1 MSLSVFIICF
11 LLNTS
16 FLNVLNSNARE
27 ESENQN
33 NIYIFDQTTWNWTS
47 TEVISN
53 DNTDFSYVPSLAV
66 DSANNVHIAWESV
79 DIGGTLADHKI
90 SYKRWDA
97 LARTWTTT
105 ETICT
110 ESTYGSFNPKI
121 ATDSENNLH
130 VVWGD
135 ESNYD
140 SSGDDRDIFYKKWN
154 ASTSAWSTTYVVSIG
169 SSVYSHHPDLTID
182 SSGKPHVVWAGDLEI
197 YYSHW
202 NDTSS
207 SWTSAKHIS
216 TTGIW
221 GGANYP
227 TIEVDIF
234 GNIHI
239 VYEQAGPVDT
249 DLHYTKWNA
258 TTSLWSSS
266 VDISIG
272 IGLNSL
278 NPSIDSDSKGNVHVT
293 WAGNIN
299 GVEYNIFYRKWDAGL
314 GDWFAFEEISTETTE
329 YLKNPSMFVDI
340 FDNIHVSWEDLMN
353 YDLSGTD
360 WDILY
365 KYWDSS
371 NSSWTITEVISTES
385 TGDSVSSSLG
395 VSKGG
400 VVHISWQDVTD
411 YLSAAADE
419 DIFYKTQIS
428 SPTTPELAFIVPNP
442 TELPSV
448 FLDWNDVISASIY
461 YVYRS
466 TAYIWTIEELIPITS
481 VTSSE
486 YTDTLPTK
494 GYYYYVVVAG
504 NIARNSTH
512 SNCQYVE
519 MKTPELKAP
528 ELSFVLPNP
537 TDIDSVSLVW
547 DSVDDATEYYVY
559 RSDTYIWSVEG
570 LIPIATEISTT
581 FVDTLPSEGFY
592 FYVIVATDGS
602 ENSTHSNCEYIQYK
616 LPVLSEFVI
625 TSSLILGTFVCLF
638 VIMRTRKKK

>member
-1 MSLSVFIICF
+1 
-11 LLNTS
+11 
-16 FLNVLNSNARE
+16 NALE
-27 ESENQN
+27 ENDNQN
-33 NIYIFDQTTWNWTS
+33 NIYTFDQTTWNWTS
-47 TEVISN
+47 TEVTSN

-97 LARTWTTT
+97 LTQSWTTT
-105 ETICT
+105 EIIST
-110 ESTYGSFNPKI
+110 ESTTGSFNPCV
-121 ATDSENNLH
+121 ATDSNNNLH

-140 SSGDDRDIFYKKWN
+140 SSGDDRDIFYKKWI

-182 SSGKPHVVWAGDLEI
+182 SSGKPHVVWADDLEI

-272 IGLNSL
+272 IDLNSL

-329 YLKNPSMFVDI
+329 YLKNPSLCVDI
-340 FDNIHVSWEDLMN
+340 FNNIHVAWEDSTN
-353 YDLSGTD
+353 YALSGTD
-360 WDILY
+360 WDIFY
-365 KYWDSS
+365 KRWDES
-371 NSSWTITEVISTES
+371 NSSWTTTEVLSTES
-385 TGDSVSSSLG
+385 SGASYYPSLG
-395 VSKGG
+395 VGLSGII
-400 VVHISWQDVTD
+400 HIVWQDVTN
-411 YLSAAADE
+411 YAGAGTDE
-419 DIFYKTQIS
+419 DVFYKSQFGPPI
-428 SPTTPELAFIVPNP
+428 TPELAFIIPNP
-442 TELPSV
+442 VETSAVYLN
-448 FLDWNDVISASIY
+448 WNDIEFAQAY

-466 TAYIWTIEELIPITS
+466 TSYIWSIEELIPITS
-481 VTSSE
+481 VSSSE
-486 YTDTLPTK
+486 YTDILPSE
-494 GYYYYVVVAG
+494 GYYYYVIVARNIAG
-504 NIARNSTH
+504 NSTQ

-519 MKTPELKAP
+519 VKFPDLNAP

-537 TDIDSVSLVW
+537 TDIDSISLVW
-547 DSVDDATEYYVY
+547 DSVDGAIEYYVY

-581 FVDTLPSEGFY
+581 FVDTLPDEGFY
-592 FYVIVATDGS
+592 FYVIVATDGVR
-602 ENSTHSNCEYIQYK
+602 NSTHSNCEYIQYK

-638 VIMRTRKKK
+638 VIMRTRKKKTKPN